1 MAKNW
6 FTKLLFDW
14 VFVLLCRLM
23 QGLLKLV
30 NFIESFFDI
39 FAGTA
44 KVMYKGSG
52 DFLINIFFGHDA
64 VTNAFWAMA
73 LIAIVMAFAFC
84 IVGMAR
90 KAADVTD
97 SVKQTT
103 GQIFSS
109 FIRCLVI
116 ILLINAISVAAVNI
130 SNVLLDRINFAL
142 ENAAILDRDDQEKH
156 FSDQEYAA
164 MARVLATVA
173 NYSVNPSADSRYN
186 INSCFNAVRN
196 DLLALHVNGFFDYD
210 YGMDANG
217 HHTWQSALALLAT
230 SADLTADLKLDTYY
244 SDVAYAVQT
253 VSQEISTYS
262 GFAPVETARVSTDG
276 VISTD
281 VLIFLIAGMEA
292 AQNGMYNNGRYDD
305 ALRRGYVT
313 GEKNYMNLNQV
324 RRDFDIW
331 EMDYLV
337 AYIASI
343 VFILIMAIC
352 IFTFIVRMFNLLL
365 LYLVAPLFASSMPI
379 DDGGKW
385 QSWTQ
390 AFVIQLFSGFGSV
403 IAMRLYLI
411 IIPVALSSDLVYFP
425 GEGVW
430 FAILNRMAQLLMV
443 LGGAWAV
450 LQSSGV
456 ITGILAGNPGMAA
469 IQQEGRIGGM
479 VTQGAMS
486 AVRGTKQIAGGILKS
501 PAGIAKKA
509 EDSRSKKLSRANERE
524 QLATRKSQRA
534 QVKADVARNRAS
546 ALQAQ
551 ASAPGASSRVRKQA
565 DHAQV
570 QALKSQQRADRAKR
584 EGAAVYARQGGTQ
597 SGGSTSGVTGLGDTP
612 AYKSRSGERAEVS
625 ALKDRQRAD
634 RAAGT
639 EGAGSPP
646 PPEAPSFSE
655 IQVPRGRSA
664 APSDQSS
671 AGGGEKAAGGPQ
683 TPYPGISEGR
693 ASGRSSASGAAPKGP
708 PAQDG
713 SGFSEIRVSGRS
725 SASGAA
731 PKGSPAQDGS
741 GFSEIRVSSRS
752 SASGGQSEAAAV
764 GAASRITAPPSA
776 SGAAP
781 KGPPAQDGSGFSEVR
796 VSSRSSASSGQSEA
810 AAVGAASRI
819 TAPPPAS
826 GAAPKEPPAQDGSGF
841 SEIRVTRSRTTPAG
855 QKGAPP
861 SGGNSGNGAPPP
873 RDKR

>member
-6 FTKLLFDW
+6 FTRLLFDW

-23 QGLLKLV
+23 QGLLRLV
-30 NFIESFFDI
+30 SFIESFFDV
-39 FAGTA
+39 FAGTS

-97 SVKQTT
+97 SAKQSV
-103 GQIFSS
+103 GQIFSN
-109 FIRCLVI
+109 FIRCLII
-116 ILLINAISVAAVNI
+116 ILLINAISVAAINI
-130 SNVLLDRINFAL
+130 SNVLLDRINFAM
-142 ENAAILDRDDQEKH
+142 ENAAILDQDDQEKH

-186 INSCFNAVRN
+186 INSCFNAIRN

-210 YGMDANG
+210 YGLDANG

-230 SADLTADLKLDTYY
+230 SADLTKDLNLDTYY

-253 VSQEISTYS
+253 VSQEISTYG
-262 GFAPVETARVSTDG
+262 GFAPVETARASKDG

-292 AQNGMYNNGRYDD
+292 AQNGMYNNGSYDD

-313 GEKNYMNLNQV
+313 GEKDYMSLTQV

-343 VFILIMAIC
+343 VFVLIMAIC

-365 LYLVAPLFASSMPI
+365 LYLVAPLFASSMPV

-411 IIPVALSSDLVYFP
+411 IIPVALSSDLIYFP

-430 FAILNRMAQLLMV
+430 FAVLNRMAQLLMV

-469 IQQEGRIGGM
+469 IQQEGRISGM

-501 PAGIAKKA
+501 PAGIAKKVQ
-509 EDSRSKKLSRANERE
+509 DSQSRKLSRASEKE

-534 QVKADVARNRAS
+534 QVKADMAQNKARELRES
-546 ALQAQ
+546 
-551 ASAPGASSRVRKQA
+551 ASAPGASNRVRKQA
-565 DHAQV
+565 DRAEV
-570 QALKSQQRADRAKR
+570 SALKSQQRADRAKR
-584 EGAAVYARQGGTQ
+584 SGAAVYARQGGTQ
-597 SGGSTSGVTGLGDTP
+597 SRKSTMGATGLGDTP
-612 AYKSRSGERAEVS
+612 DYRSRSEDRADVA
-625 ALKDRQRAD
+625 ALKKQQQGRTSAQTSSASGQSASQGGP
-634 RAAGT
+634 AAAP
-639 EGAGSPP
+639 ESPG
-646 PPEAPSFSE
+646 FSE
-655 IQVPRGRSA
+655 IQIPRSRNAAASDQAAGGGGVRAPVPRHPIRASPRAGALPRRPPPPVPRPRGRRRTGRATLRSGC
-664 APSDQSS
+664 P
-671 AGGGEKAAGGPQ
+671 AAGPRLRGRRAQRRALRPQ
-683 TPYPGISEGR
+683 GGTPVPRRRGT
-693 ASGRSSASGAAPKGP
+693 SGK
-708 PAQDG
+708 
-713 SGFSEIRVSGRS
+713 F
-725 SASGAA
+725 
-731 PKGSPAQDGS
+731 
-741 GFSEIRVSSRS
+741 
-752 SASGGQSEAAAV
+752 
-764 GAASRITAPPSA
+764 
-776 SGAAP
+776 
-781 KGPPAQDGSGFSEVR
+781 
-796 VSSRSSASSGQSEA
+796 
-810 AAVGAASRI
+810 
-819 TAPPPAS
+819 
-826 GAAPKEPPAQDGSGF
+826 
-841 SEIRVTRSRTTPAG
+841 
-855 QKGAPP
+855 
-861 SGGNSGNGAPPP
+861 
-873 RDKR
+873 

>member
-23 QGLLKLV
+23 QGLLRLV
-30 NFIESFFDI
+30 SFIESFFDV
-39 FAGTA
+39 FAGTS
-44 KVMYKGSG
+44 KVMYKNSG

-97 SVKQTT
+97 SGKQSV
-103 GQIFSS
+103 GQIFSN
-109 FIRCLVI
+109 FIRCLVV
-116 ILLINAISVAAVNI
+116 ILLINAISVAAINI
-130 SNVLLDRINFAL
+130 SNVLLDRINFAM
-142 ENAAILDRDDQEKH
+142 ENAAILDQDDQEKH

-196 DLLALHVNGFFDYD
+196 DLLSLHVNGFFDYD
-210 YGMDANG
+210 YGLDANG
-217 HHTWQSALALLAT
+217 HHTWQSALTLLAT

-244 SDVAYAVQT
+244 SDVAYAFQT
-253 VSQEISTYS
+253 VSREISTYS

-276 VISTD
+276 VIATD
-281 VLIFLIAGMEA
+281 VLIFLISGMEA
-292 AQNGMYNNGRYDD
+292 AQNGMYNNGSYDD

-313 GEKNYMNLNQV
+313 GEKDYMSLTQV

-343 VFILIMAIC
+343 VFVLIMAIC
-352 IFTFIVRMFNLLL
+352 IFTFIVRMFNLML

-379 DDGGKW
+379 DDGSKW

-425 GEGVW
+425 GEGIGY
-430 FAILNRMAQLLMV
+430 AILNRMAQLLMV

-450 LQSSGV
+450 LQSSSV

-486 AVRGTKQIAGGILKS
+486 AVRGTRQIAGGILKS
-501 PAGIAKKA
+501 PAGIAKKVQ
-509 EDSRSKKLSRANERE
+509 DSQSRKLSRASEKE

-534 QVKADVARNRAS
+534 QVKADLAQNRARELRES
-546 ALQAQ
+546 
-551 ASAPGASSRVRKQA
+551 ASAPGASSRLRKQA
-565 DHAQV
+565 DRAEV
-570 QALKSQQRADRAKR
+570 SALKSQQRADRAKR
-584 EGAAVYARQGGTQ
+584 SGAAVYAKQGGTQ
-597 SGGSTSGVTGLGDTP
+597 SRKSTMGVTGLGDTP
-612 AYKSRSGERAEVS
+612 DYRSRSEDRADVA
-625 ALKDRQRAD
+625 ALKDQQRARTSGQTISD
-634 RAAGT
+634 SGQSPSGGGPAA
-639 EGAGSPP
+639 
-646 PPEAPSFSE
+646 PEAPGLSE
-655 IQVPRGRSA
+655 IQVPRSRSVPA
-664 APSDQSS
+664 SDQA
-671 AGGGEKAAGGPQ
+671 AGGGGGPQ
-683 TPYPGISEGR
+683 GPYPGLSESRSPGR
-693 ASGRSSASGAAPKGP
+693 ASSVSDQGGAAGIGASSGTTPPASSGGAARA

-713 SGFSEIRVSGRS
+713 PGFSEIRVSRS
-725 SASGAA
+725 
-731 PKGSPAQDGS
+731 
-741 GFSEIRVSSRS
+741 R
-752 SASGGQSEAAAV
+752 
-764 GAASRITAPPSA
+764 
-776 SGAAP
+776 
-781 KGPPAQDGSGFSEVR
+781 
-796 VSSRSSASSGQSEA
+796 
-810 AAVGAASRI
+810 
-819 TAPPPAS
+819 PAS
-826 GAAPKEPPAQDGSGF
+826 P
-841 SEIRVTRSRTTPAG
+841 G
-855 QKGAPP
+855 QKGTTTGAPP
-861 SGGNSGNGAPPP
+861 AGGNTGAPPP
-873 RDKR
+873 RNKR